1 MVRSGKTYEKPYNVS
16 YAQNNYIFKKGL
28 SKGIYKLI
36 KYKNMA
42 EFTEKKIKI
51 DKWAQML

>member
-42 EFTEKKIKI
+42 EFIEKKIKI